1 MELMIVIA
9 IIMILA
15 GALTA
20 RMSSSGEKAKIA
32 KATSEM
38 EAIASGLRAAYADT
52 GAWFYGNSWGGDAGL
67 IDSANIKALDD
78 TGKGLSATQ
87 LADVKDNWNGP
98 YLVAVGSL
106 PLDPWKKEYNIYAS
120 SSAGA
125 LAILC
130 RGPNKAWQSGGSWYK
145 GEATGDDIVILVHR
159 FK

>member
-32 KATSEM
+32 KASAEM
-38 EAIASGLRAAYADT
+38 EQIASALRAAYADT
-52 GAWFYGNSWGGDAGL
+52 GAWFYANSWGSDAGL

-78 TGKGLSATQ
+78 NGNRLSAAE
-87 LADVKDNWNGP
+87 LAEVKANWNGP
-98 YLVAVGSL
+98 YLVAYSTL
-106 PLDPWKKEYNIYAS
+106 PETPWGTEYNIYAS
-120 SSAGA
+120 AATGGLAVLSS
-125 LAILC
+125 
-130 RGPNKAWQSGGSWYK
+130 GPNNRWQSGGSWYK

-159 FK
+159 FN